1 MNTNTKIIIAKII
14 FRVMFFFGIK
24 KKVIVNRN
32 LIKWKLDISE
42 GIDLSIFL
50 FGSFQE
56 NLVRSINKYIFSHK
70 KVQKNFFNIIDIGSN
85 IGDKSLSISS
95 GLLSK
100 DFKNFKVF
108 SIEPTD
114 YAYKKQ
120 INNINLNP
128 KLKKKIK
135 SFRYFVSNSKI
146 KPKNIYSSW
155 SLDTNKDSH
164 KIHKGILKKVNKSTK
179 TISLDSFVK
188 KNKIKDQIILK
199 IDVDGFE
206 MNVLKSAAQTLIKKS
221 PIIFM
226 EYAPYSF
233 YEYGSSTKEFYNF
246 LEKYN
251 YKIYDLNFN
260 ELNKIK
266 IINGSSTDIVLI
278 KKSNVIKV

>member
-1 MNTNTKIIIAKII
+1 VNTNTKIIIAKII

-50 FGSFQE
+50 FGSFQK

>member
-1 MNTNTKIIIAKII
+1 
-14 FRVMFFFGIK
+14 MFFFGIK

>member
-1 MNTNTKIIIAKII
+1 MKTNTKIIIAKII

-24 KKVIVNRN
+24 KNVIVNRN
-32 LIKWKLDISE
+32 LINWKLDISE

-50 FGSFQE
+50 FGSFQQ
-56 NLVRSINKYIFSHK
+56 NLVLSINRHIFS
-70 KVQKNFFNIIDIGSN
+70 QKNSRNNYFNIIDIGSN
-85 IGDKSLSISS
+85 IGDKSLSITSE
-95 GLLSK
+95 LLSK
-100 DFKNFKVF
+100 NFTNFKVF
-108 SIEPTD
+108 SIEATD
-114 YAYKKQ
+114 YAFKKQ

-135 SFRYFVSNSKI
+135 SFRYFVSNNKI
-146 KPKNIYSSW
+146 KPINIYSSW
-155 SLDTNKDSH
+155 NLDSNKDSH

-206 MNVLKSAAQTLIKKS
+206 MNVLKSAVHTLTKKNA
-221 PIIFM
+221 IIFI
-226 EYAPYSF
+226 EYAPYTF
-233 YEYGSSTKEFYNF
+233 YEYGSSTKEFYKF

-260 ELNKIK
+260 KLHKIK
-266 IINGSSTDIVLI
+266 IIDGSSTDIILI
-278 KKSNVIKV
+278 KKSNVIKT

>member
-1 MNTNTKIIIAKII
+1 
-14 FRVMFFFGIK
+14 MFFFGIK

-50 FGSFQE
+50 FGSFQK

-128 KLKKKIK
+128 KLKKKIIRMF
-135 SFRYFVSNSKI
+135 S
-146 KPKNIYSSW
+146 
-155 SLDTNKDSH
+155 
-164 KIHKGILKKVNKSTK
+164 
-179 TISLDSFVK
+179 
-188 KNKIKDQIILK
+188 
-199 IDVDGFE
+199 
-206 MNVLKSAAQTLIKKS
+206 
-221 PIIFM
+221 
-226 EYAPYSF
+226 
-233 YEYGSSTKEFYNF
+233 
-246 LEKYN
+246 
-251 YKIYDLNFN
+251 
-260 ELNKIK
+260 
-266 IINGSSTDIVLI
+266 
-278 KKSNVIKV
+278 